1 MKITHNKSESESLRQ
16 KAEELLKRKSEDK
29 ILELIEELAF
39 QNEEKE
45 KRAEEL
51 VIANKEL
58 AFQNEEKTKRAD
70 ELSDV
75 MANALKL
82 IHELDAVKNEREI
95 QNEALM
101 LHQVELEM
109 QNKEL
114 SFAKEKTETDAK
126 KYAELY
132 DFAPS
137 GYFTLSKDGTITEVN
152 FSGAT
157 MLGKDRSQLKDNRFG
172 FFVSNDTLPI
182 FNLFLDKV
190 FSSKANVSCDVTLS
204 FRENLPM
211 YVHFTGVVSENGEQ
225 CLVSMVD
232 ITTSMHLKALHE
244 SKENLQKVNAEKDK
258 FFSIIA
264 HDLRGH
270 FNGFLGLTRILAEDL
285 DTLTMREVQK
295 MAENMQKS
303 ATNLYTLLEN
313 LLEWSQMQRGISTF
327 EPESF
332 LIVPIISKSINLVMD
347 SANKKEIEICNNIPV
362 DLEIFADKLMF
373 ALIIRNLTTN
383 AVKFTRKGGNVTLAA
398 KPGPGHSVEISIR
411 DTGIGMNPQMVDD
424 LFRLDVQTNRK
435 GTENEP
441 SSGLGLLLCKEFIE
455 KHGGKLWVE
464 SEEGKGSIFYF
475 ALPSAP
481 PRNR

>member
-182 FNLFLDKV
+182 FNLFLD
-190 FSSKANVSCDVTLS
+190 
-204 FRENLPM
+204 
-211 YVHFTGVVSENGEQ
+211 
-225 CLVSMVD
+225 CL
-232 ITTSMHLKALHE
+232 
-244 SKENLQKVNAEKDK
+244 
-258 FFSIIA
+258 
-264 HDLRGH
+264 
-270 FNGFLGLTRILAEDL
+270 
-285 DTLTMREVQK
+285 
-295 MAENMQKS
+295 
-303 ATNLYTLLEN
+303 LYT
-313 LLEWSQMQRGISTF
+313 SPS
-327 EPESF
+327 P
-332 LIVPIISKSINLVMD
+332 
-347 SANKKEIEICNNIPV
+347 
-362 DLEIFADKLMF
+362 
-373 ALIIRNLTTN
+373 
-383 AVKFTRKGGNVTLAA
+383 
-398 KPGPGHSVEISIR
+398 R
-411 DTGIGMNPQMVDD
+411 D
-424 LFRLDVQTNRK
+424 
-435 GTENEP
+435 
-441 SSGLGLLLCKEFIE
+441 
-455 KHGGKLWVE
+455 
-464 SEEGKGSIFYF
+464 
-475 ALPSAP
+475 
-481 PRNR
+481 